1 MGLAAEFC
9 NRRTRVNNA
18 PRSRQRT
25 RRIDRLAGRDT
36 TPDASMIQKVAGN
49 KGVSESGG
57 RRRSFGRRR
66 LAGREVFTLK
76 KRPLAST
83 APAELIYLQRD
94 KASSPPLESSLSI
107 GSVSNYPTNKI
118 TRSSAS
124 REPGRVEMVRRII
137 SRRRGDHTQAHSSRS
152 PQKVREC
159 GFLLCAARCSPPRAW
174 PLTAAAY
181 QLDSSSQWQNK
192 CLHAAP
198 NTSAKAQCGR
208 VERSRHCRSSTL
220 QSELWSSC
228 HRSSQR
234 CIRACIRTA
243 LEMEA
248 PKAFQ
253 VTRQTGKH
261 NVQGDGPPLGAEG
274 WCLRR
279 RIGSPG
285 ASGLGL
291 QSRVVAGQRDAMTWI
306 L

>member
-25 RRIDRLAGRDT
+25 RRTDRLAGRNT
-36 TPDASMIQKVAGN
+36 TPDASMVQKMAGN

-57 RRRSFGRRR
+57 RGRSCGRRR
-66 LAGREVFTLK
+66 SAGREVFTLK

-107 GSVSNYPTNKI
+107 GGVSNYPTNKI

-137 SRRRGDHTQAHSSRS
+137 SRRRGDHTQLTLSTEGPRVPFFFCALR
-152 PQKVREC
+152 
-159 GFLLCAARCSPPRAW
+159 AARCPRAW

-192 CLHAAP
+192 RLHPAP

-220 QSELWSSC
+220 HSELWSLC

-234 CIRACIRTA
+234 CIRACRRTA

-253 VTRQTGKH
+253 VTRQTGEH

-285 ASGLGL
+285 ASGLGS
-291 QSRVVAGQRDAMTWI
+291 QSRVVAGQRDAVTCI